1 MPTITTAAA
10 LRAAFWDAHPELDAR
25 ARQRRTRSKGHNAQD
40 TETRLAW
47 CDWVDAMQKR
57 GLISHRLAY
66 TATL

>member
-25 ARQRRTRSKGHNAQD
+25 ARQRRTRSKGQNAQD
-40 TETRLAW
+40 ATTRTAW
-47 CDWVDAMQKR
+47 VDFVDAMHCV
-57 GLISHRLAY
+57 GHISDRLAN

>member
-40 TETRLAW
+40 TDTRLAW
-47 CDWVDAMQKR
+47 CDWIDAMHR
-57 GLISHRLAY
+57 AGHISDRLAN